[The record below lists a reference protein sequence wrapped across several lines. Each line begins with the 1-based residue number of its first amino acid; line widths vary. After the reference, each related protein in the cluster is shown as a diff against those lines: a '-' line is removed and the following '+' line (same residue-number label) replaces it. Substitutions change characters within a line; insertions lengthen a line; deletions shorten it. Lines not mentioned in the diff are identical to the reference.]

1 LDGFAAVKVEMMEV
15 DSKEKAR
22 VLGGDEEAHREECC
36 SESVS
41 LDKKNKKMRNT
52 WYREKNKTMLPPAA

>member
-1 LDGFAAVKVEMMEV
+1 LLPSAVKVEMMEV

-41 LDKKNKKMRNT
+41 LDNKNKNMRNT
-52 WYREKNKTMLPPAA
+52 RYGREKNKTILPPTA